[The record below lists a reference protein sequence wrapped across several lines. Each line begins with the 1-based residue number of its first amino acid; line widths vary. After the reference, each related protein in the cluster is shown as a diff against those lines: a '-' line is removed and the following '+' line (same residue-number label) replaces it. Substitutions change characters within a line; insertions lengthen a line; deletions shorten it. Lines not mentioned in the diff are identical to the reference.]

1 MKIYIVALN
10 IGFEGISTLAVT
22 EGAYSWEE
30 LVLLEA
36 LWQKFTFLHLL
47 HCTGDGGVAH

>member
-10 IGFEGISTLAVT
+10 IGFEGISALGVT
-22 EGAYSWEE
+22 KGACFWEE

-36 LWQKFTFLHLL
+36 LWEKFTFMHLL
-47 HCTGDGGVAH
+47 HCSGDGSVVH